1 MRTDL
6 VEILACPTCK
16 AALTLAVDREDE
28 NEVVEGSLACTA
40 CDTVYPIN
48 DGIPNLMPQTT

>member
-1 MRTDL
+1 VRTDL

-16 AALTLAVDREDE
+16 AGLTLAVDTEDE
-28 NEVVEGSLACTA
+28 NEVVEGSLTCTA

-48 DGIPNLMPQTT
+48 DGIPNLMPRTT